1 MNDEIKPEIYRR
13 LSIAAL
19 VTGILVV
26 CIGGLYNILYMFIAD
41 FIPNS
46 ILDVYIVPSVF
57 GIILGL
63 AVAAVACGSI
73 DLKRI
78 KTGICSR
85 KGRGFDIAGIVLGGL
100 FILIMSGMI
109 LGDILIPG

>member
-1 MNDEIKPEIYRR
+1 MTDEIKPERYRR

-26 CIGGLYNILYMFIAD
+26 CIGGLYNILYKFIAD
-41 FIPNS
+41 FILNF
-46 ILDVYIVPSVF
+46 IMPSVF

-78 KTGICSR
+78 KTGIYSR